1 MGCTYRNHN
10 KWYIYHL
17 HHCVI
22 FIVCVCVYVGMYIQA
37 SLILHNFALIQLEN
51 LHPSQ
56 NYATIFDLTGIDD
69 LWLCLLT
76 VGG

>member
-1 MGCTYRNHN
+1 M
-10 KWYIYHL
+10 
-17 HHCVI
+17 
-22 FIVCVCVYVGMYIQA
+22 YVGMYIQA

-56 NYATIFDLTGIDD
+56 NYAAIFNLTGIDD
-69 LWLCLLT
+69 LWPRLLT